1 MFGKLFGFAVG
12 YFKGRT
18 TDNFGSKCVNLHL
31 SLAESF
37 FSRIL
42 ESEVSDSG
50 RTSEP
55 QVQIIMPSMKY
66 IKSAVFPK
74 DYPEADVPE
83 VAVAGRS
90 NAGKSTFLNGIA
102 GGKVAKVSQVPGK
115 TRLLNFFDFN
125 SKYRFVDMP
134 GYGFAA
140 RSGDEMHDWTQ
151 MIETYLS
158 TRRTLKGLV
167 LVMDVR
173 REWSNDEKLLKKFCD
188 KMNIPVCVVASK
200 IDKCTQ
206 GEIAKLT
213 AQLKKNAQTT
223 AIFPISGLS
232 KKGIQA
238 VEDFI
243 FQEWI
248 KPDLENPDIDDEEG
262 SHS

>member
-1 MFGKLFGFAVG
+1 
-12 YFKGRT
+12 
-18 TDNFGSKCVNLHL
+18 
-31 SLAESF
+31 
-37 FSRIL
+37 
-42 ESEVSDSG
+42 
-50 RTSEP
+50 
-55 QVQIIMPSMKY
+55 MKY

-74 DYPEADVPE
+74 DYPPADVPE

-151 MIETYLS
+151 MIETFLT
-158 TRRTLKGLV
+158 TRGNLKGLV
-167 LVMDVR
+167 LVMDIR
-173 REWSNDEKLLKKFCD
+173 REWSNDEKLLQKFCNRV
-188 KMNIPVCVVASK
+188 NIPLCIVASK

-206 GEIAKLT
+206 GEISKLT
-213 AQLKKNAQTT
+213 TQLKKSAQMTNV
-223 AIFPISGLS
+223 FPISGLS
-232 KKGIQA
+232 KKGIQE

-243 FQEWI
+243 FEEWV
-248 KPDLENPDIDDEEG
+248 KPELENSQNDEEEV
-262 SHS
+262 SDS